1 MRGAHEA
8 RLITLA
14 ALALAACGGG
24 AEANDAG
31 ERTEERPPPVEAP
44 AGTTADTG
52 IPDTAGV
59 EGAARTQE
67 AGADGA
73 AVEAPGRED
82 LITISVAGIP
92 VRVEVAD
99 EAEERQQ
106 GLMYRDSLPDGEGML
121 FVYEEERTLSFWMRN
136 TQIPLDIAFLDRS
149 GRIVDIRQLEPFDEE
164 GVESRRPAMYAL
176 EVRRGWFEENGVRVG
191 DRVEL

>member
-14 ALALAACGGG
+14 ALAMAACGG

-31 ERTEERPPPVEAP
+31 ERTDERPPPAEAP
-44 AGTTADTG
+44 AGTMTDTG
-52 IPDTAGV
+52 IPDRAAGDVTAG
-59 EGAARTQE
+59 AQE
-67 AGADGA
+67 ADGDAA
-73 AVEAPGRED
+73 AVEAPGREEM
-82 LITISVAGIP
+82 ITISVAGIP

>member
-14 ALALAACGGG
+14 ALGLAACGG

-31 ERTEERPPPVEAP
+31 ERTDERPPPVEAP

-52 IPDTAGV
+52 TPVTAGA
-59 EGAARTQE
+59 EGAAGGQE
-67 AGADGA
+67 AAGAGA
-73 AVEAPGRED
+73 AVDASGRAD
-82 LITISVAGIP
+82 MITISVAGIP

-99 EAEERQQ
+99 EPEERQQ

-164 GVESRRPAMYAL
+164 SVASRRPAMYAL